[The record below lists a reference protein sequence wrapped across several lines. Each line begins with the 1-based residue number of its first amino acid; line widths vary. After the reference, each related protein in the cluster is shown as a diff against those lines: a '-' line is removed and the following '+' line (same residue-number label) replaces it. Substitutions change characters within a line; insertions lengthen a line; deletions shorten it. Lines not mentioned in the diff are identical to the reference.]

1 MLSLTGLPSRSMYKL
16 VLEID
21 YAVENGAG
29 GTNNCSSQFKNLEKL
44 VKILDAQL
52 VSKLDGCSSS
62 NSSSLETREGS
73 RSNTTIDAIG
83 NPLYLPTCPI
93 YIYIYS
99 WGMSPVGL
107 VVECTP
113 PTRADFGIGI
123 DGMSTLLG
131 LGGFGGDP
139 GFPGRGTH
147 PDLEQFGSGSELC
160 FLFYVNLWNFSH
172 LLLLSRAI
180 YLILPNFVC
189 FVGAYSLILS

>member
-1 MLSLTGLPSRSMYKL
+1 
-16 VLEID
+16 
-21 YAVENGAG
+21 
-29 GTNNCSSQFKNLEKL
+29 
-44 VKILDAQL
+44 
-52 VSKLDGCSSS
+52 
-62 NSSSLETREGS
+62 LETHY
-73 RSNTTIDAIG
+73 IFLLV
-83 NPLYLPTCPI
+83 PYI